1 MKTNLVCTTQIL
13 KSFLCFRVLLVFIGM
28 PLHRQFSVCPLDLIL
43 ACISR
48 DAQDCIKIPPDDT
61 QNILKNSRWKKK
73 LFKRD

>member
-48 DAQDCIKIPPDDT
+48 DAQDCVKIPPDDA
-61 QNILKNSRWKKK
+61 QKYFKKQQMEK
-73 LFKRD
+73 KII